1 MGARA
6 TLMARATGTGDVPDH
21 VAIVMDGNG
30 RWATARGLAR
40 TDGHRAG
47 EEAVGRAV
55 HAAADR
61 GVRWLTLYTF
71 STENWRRPQSEV
83 RFLLNDTE
91 RFVELRRAEFH
102 ARGIRMRWIGRR
114 DWRVPRKIVRTIDET
129 TELTKH
135 NKGMTL
141 TIAFNYGSRAELV
154 DAMRTLANDAKGRK
168 IDPSKIDERAIKRAL
183 YDPELPDVDLFLR
196 TGGEHRLSNY
206 LLWQASYA
214 ELVFQDVLW
223 PDFSAKHFDDA
234 IAEYRSRR
242 RRFGKV

>member
-1 MGARA
+1 MPPKRRA
-6 TLMARATGTGDVPDH
+6 VPDH

-30 RWATARGLAR
+30 RWAAKRKLPR

-55 HAAADR
+55 HAAADM
-61 GVRWLTLYTF
+61 GIGWLTLYTF

-102 ARGIRMRWIGRR
+102 DRGIRMRWIGRR
-114 DWRVPRKIVRTIDET
+114 DWRVPKRIARTIDET
-129 TELTKH
+129 TDLTKA

-141 TIAFNYGSRAELV
+141 TIAFNYGGRAELV
-154 DAMRTLANDAKGRK
+154 DAMRTLATDGRR
-168 IDPSKIDERAIKRAL
+168 IEPSKIDERAIRLAL

-196 TGGEHRLSNY
+196 TGGEQRLSNF

-223 PDFSAKHFDDA
+223 PDFTAGHLQAAVDEFA
-234 IAEYRSRR
+234 RR
-242 RRFGKV
+242 GRRFGTVSSPDA

>member
-1 MGARA
+1 MPSSKRA
-6 TLMARATGTGDVPDH
+6 VVPTH

-30 RWATARGLAR
+30 RWATKRGLPR

-55 HAAADR
+55 HAAADM
-61 GVRWLTLYTF
+61 GIGWLTLYTF

-91 RFVELRRAEFH
+91 RFVEMRRAEFH
-102 ARGIRMRWIGRR
+102 ARGIRMCWIGRR
-114 DWRVPRKIVRTIDET
+114 DWRVPKKIARTIDET
-129 TELTKH
+129 IELTKR

-154 DAMRTLANDAKGRK
+154 DAARTLATQARARTLSPD
-168 IDPSKIDERAIKRAL
+168 KIDERAFRRTL
-183 YDPELPDVDLFLR
+183 YDPSLPDVDLFLR

-223 PDFSAKHFDDA
+223 PDFTAQHLRAAVD
-234 IAEYRSRR
+234 EYAQRG
-242 RRFGKV
+242 RRFGRVR

>member
-1 MGARA
+1 MA
-6 TLMARATGTGDVPDH
+6 TAVPDH

-30 RWATARGLAR
+30 RWAAKRKLPR

-55 HAAADR
+55 HAAADM
-61 GVRWLTLYTF
+61 GIGYLTLYTF

-102 ARGIRMRWIGRR
+102 GRDIRMRWIGRR
-114 DWRVPRKIVRTIDET
+114 DWRVPKRIARTIDET
-129 TELTKH
+129 TELTR
-135 NKGMTL
+135 NNRGMTL
-141 TIAFNYGSRAELV
+141 SIAFNYGGRAELI
-154 DAMRTLANDAKGRK
+154 DAMRALATDARARRLE
-168 IDPSKIDERAIKRAL
+168 PSKIDERAIRRAL

-196 TGGEHRLSNY
+196 TGGEQRLSNFM
-206 LLWQASYA
+206 LWQASYA

-223 PDFSAKHFDDA
+223 PDFTQAHLREAVQEFTNRK
-234 IAEYRSRR
+234 

>member
-6 TLMARATGTGDVPDH
+6 TLMARKTETGDVPEH

-91 RFVELRRAEFH
+91 RFVEL
-102 ARGIRMRWIGRR
+102 
-114 DWRVPRKIVRTIDET
+114 
-129 TELTKH
+129 
-135 NKGMTL
+135 
-141 TIAFNYGSRAELV
+141 
-154 DAMRTLANDAKGRK
+154 
-168 IDPSKIDERAIKRAL
+168 
-183 YDPELPDVDLFLR
+183 
-196 TGGEHRLSNY
+196 
-206 LLWQASYA
+206 
-214 ELVFQDVLW
+214 
-223 PDFSAKHFDDA
+223 
-234 IAEYRSRR
+234 
-242 RRFGKV
+242 